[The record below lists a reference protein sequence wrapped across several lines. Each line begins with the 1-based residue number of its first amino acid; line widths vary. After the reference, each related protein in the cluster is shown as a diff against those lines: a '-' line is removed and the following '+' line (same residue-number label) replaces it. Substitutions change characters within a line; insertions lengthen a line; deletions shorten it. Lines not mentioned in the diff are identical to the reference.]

1 PTIASLSLH
10 DALPISAAAVP
21 RGVAGRRVT
30 SVASASV
37 GYWQVLHRRPGNRF
51 LLGLAASGFGDS
63 LVPLATAFAI
73 LHLTGSVALLG
84 VAPGVSR
91 VPALV
96 VTLLGGVSEVPLV
109 DDAARLAHRP
119 LDLLRRDDVDP
130 HGDPDGAL
138 DQVRQL
144 GPGLGGLG
152 AVHSLPVLDP
162 HRQRVHPALSGEHAL
177 EVRRQLGDAE
187 DQLLDLGGEHVHTAD
202 DHHVVGPPPDLLD
215 PAHRA
220 GGPRQQAG
228 TVPGAVP
235 DHGHGL
241 LG

>member
-1 PTIASLSLH
+1 GPGAGRTGGAPGRVRPGPRHPARRHPAGVAGLLRGRGRGGRG
-10 DALPISAAAVP
+10 DAGAPEHVPVPAAAARRGGPDRPGRPRVPLRRHAAAAAVP

-130 HGDPDGAL
+130 HGDPD
-138 DQVRQL
+138 
-144 GPGLGGLG
+144 
-152 AVHSLPVLDP
+152 
-162 HRQRVHPALSGEHAL
+162 
-177 EVRRQLGDAE
+177 
-187 DQLLDLGGEHVHTAD
+187 
-202 DHHVVGPPPDLLD
+202 
-215 PAHRA
+215 
-220 GGPRQQAG
+220 
-228 TVPGAVP
+228 
-235 DHGHGL
+235 
-241 LG
+241 